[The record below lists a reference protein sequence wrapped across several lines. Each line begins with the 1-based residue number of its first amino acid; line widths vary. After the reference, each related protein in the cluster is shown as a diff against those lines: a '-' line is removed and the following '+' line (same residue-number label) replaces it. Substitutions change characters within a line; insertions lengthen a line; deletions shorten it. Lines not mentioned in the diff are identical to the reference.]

1 MITEDMIIE
10 SIQNETNLQ
19 TIELYHTVI
28 LLMKSKLTNDVDSV
42 RDIYASIQDRELDIL
57 KAQADEA
64 FG

>member
-28 LLMKSKLTNDVDSV
+28 LLMKSKLTNDVNSV

-64 FG
+64 FN